1 MKKQTLPKETVI
13 RELERM
19 ERKLEEGAGIVWI
32 SFPYSVSNLAVI
44 QSSIKELGWYN
55 NNFRISFDENDIFIE
70 KDQFV
75 EKRRK

>member
-13 RELERM
+13 QELEKM
-19 ERKLEEGAGIVWI
+19 ERKLEKGAGIAWI
-32 SFPYSVSNLAVI
+32 NFPYSVSNLAVI
-44 QSSIKELGWYN
+44 QSSLKELGWCN

-75 EKRRK
+75 EERRK

>member
-13 RELERM
+13 QELEKM
-19 ERKLEEGAGIVWI
+19 ERKLEEGTGIVWI

-44 QSSIKELGWYN
+44 QSSLKELGWCN
-55 NNFRISFDENDIFIE
+55 NNFRINFDENDIFIE
-70 KDQFV
+70 KDQFA